1 MKVKKSSELMNYAG
15 TFGALV
21 ILCIVLSVA
30 SPNFFKLSNLM
41 TILKQAPFY
50 AMLASGMLFCLI
62 TALTCPWAPTPP
74 SAPAFAVCW

>member
-1 MKVKKSSELMNYAG
+1 MKVKKSGELMNYAG

-41 TILKQAPFY
+41 TDRK
-50 AMLASGMLFCLI
+50 S
-62 TALTCPWAPTPP
+62 
-74 SAPAFAVCW
+74 VV